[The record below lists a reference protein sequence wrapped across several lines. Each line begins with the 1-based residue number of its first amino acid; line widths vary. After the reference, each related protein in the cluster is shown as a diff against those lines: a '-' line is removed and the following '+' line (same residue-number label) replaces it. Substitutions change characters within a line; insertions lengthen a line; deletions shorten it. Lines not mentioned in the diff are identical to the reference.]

1 MSFEPGLHSASL
13 LGPTLT
19 VEADA
24 VVLGAGAGGCAT
36 AFALA
41 REGLTV
47 AVFEEGRH
55 WSPRDFQPSNRFA
68 LRNLY
73 QERGARGALGD
84 HWLPVN
90 GGRGVGGSTLINSA
104 ISFRIPAPVLAGWR
118 ERTGFDPEGDFEALT
133 DEVWRTVGVLVNP
146 EPIQGRN
153 NTIFKEGAEKLGL
166 KGAWLARGAP
176 GCVGCGACQIGCPS
190 GGKNS
195 ADRTFLAQAVL
206 TGRVGVWADCK
217 ATGVVRDG
225 DRIRAVTGL
234 VLDPSSHEPIGRW
247 EVRAKVF
254 VLSGGPVGSPRFLMS
269 TGLSRSEHVG
279 RNLHLHPAAGIF
291 AAFDEDIEHWRGVSQ
306 GYYVDG
312 YDEGWLLETSTVT
325 PDVNY
330 VGLPVRLGPELN
342 EVMADLRRLASAGA
356 MVHDEDTEAW
366 VGSSTLHYRFGE
378 EDRRRLLRGLRAC
391 ARVYF
396 AAGARYA
403 VSPVMDAPLMRREA
417 DIPKVLHDEVPMS
430 RIMAISSHPMGTC
443 RMGHDPRHA
452 VVDTQGRVYG
462 LRNLHVADASLFPSS
477 LGVNPQITV
486 MACGLMVGRAAARG
500 QGA

>member
-1 MSFEPGLHSASL
+1 MRFEPGKHSASL
-13 LGPTLT
+13 LGPT
-19 VEADA
+19 VVIEADA
-24 VVLGAGAGGCAT
+24 AVIGAGAGGCAA

-55 WSPRDFQPSNRFA
+55 WDPRSFAQNNRAA
-68 LRNLY
+68 LRDLY

-84 HWLPVN
+84 HWIPVN

-104 ISFRIPAPVLAGWR
+104 ISFRIPAALLAAWR
-118 ERTGFDPEGDFEALT
+118 EQHGFDPEGDFEALT
-133 DEVWRTVGVLVNP
+133 EEVWRTVGVVINP

-166 KGAWLARGAP
+166 KGGWLWRGAP

-195 ADRTFLAQAVL
+195 VDRTFLARGL
-206 TGRVGVWADCK
+206 LSGRVGVWADCK
-217 ATGVVRDG
+217 ATGVLREG
-225 DRIRAVTGL
+225 DALQAVTGL
-234 VLDPSSHEPIGRW
+234 VLDPHTQAPIGRW
-247 EVRAKVF
+247 EVRAKTF
-254 VLSGGPVGSPRFLMS
+254 VLSGGPIGSPRFLEGN
-269 TGLSRSEHVG
+269 GLSASEHLG

-325 PDVNY
+325 PDVQY
-330 VGLPVRLGPELN
+330 LGLPLPLGPELN

-366 VGSSTLHYRFGE
+366 VGSSTLHYRFGDG
-378 EDRRRLLRGLRAC
+378 DRRRLLSGLRAC

-403 VSPVMDAPLMRREA
+403 VTPIMDAPLLRSAA
-417 DIPKVLHDEVPMS
+417 DIDRVLHDQVPMS
-430 RIMAISSHPMGTC
+430 RVMAISSHPMGTC
-443 RMGHDPRHA
+443 RMGQDPKHS
-452 VVDTQGRVYG
+452 VVDTQGRVWG
-462 LRNLHVADASLFPSS
+462 LRNLHVADASVFPSS

-486 MACGLMVGRAAARG
+486 MACGLLVGRAAAR
-500 QGA
+500 